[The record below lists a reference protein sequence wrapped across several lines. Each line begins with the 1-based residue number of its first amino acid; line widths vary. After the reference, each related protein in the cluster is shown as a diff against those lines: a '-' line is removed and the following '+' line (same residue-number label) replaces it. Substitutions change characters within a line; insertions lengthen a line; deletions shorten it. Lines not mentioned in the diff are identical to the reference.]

1 MGQADR
7 TLALLRR
14 LTKSG
19 GDPRGLEGLLAPGRV
34 TVLLGNDVAAEPQA
48 QLVFSLAVNLLG
60 RLYPVVQ
67 YLEVIVPA
75 GTAVTARLP
84 RWNASTVDE
93 HVRQLLANL
102 NPPVLWRVLR
112 RGKGHA
118 DCTLIV
124 GEGPIPTT
132 RTVFVGSDG
141 WLATI
146 SPRSPLPIGRQVN
159 PVGAYAAACLA
170 VGEVCK
176 HLLEPHRALFNGVPI
191 VPLDAPLS
199 FSTFAYRVGPGQPN
213 PPLPQR
219 IDLRRLTVVGLGAGG
234 GALAFTL
241 ASIRDLRGVLH
252 LVEPDEIIDPNLNRH
267 VYADAEDVAAKRP
280 KVEAAAALF
289 RGFPDLAVLPRAAS
303 YSEMAPA
310 LRTDAYRY
318 LVATVHSREAR
329 RELQFE
335 TPMVLWD
342 AAATEQGEF
351 FIWRMILG
359 TTECMHC
366 KHPTGQGDPEQEK
379 AVQLT
384 RLLGL
389 DVATW
394 LRKVRDNQP
403 FTEEEIGTI
412 RAHAA
417 SVGVSVDLPASGERY
432 DDWER
437 GQCGRLHLPEVDEE
451 VPFPCAPVMAGV
463 LLAGEIIKEHY
474 FPEAVLDSYYWN
486 TLFGRFMVHNQP
498 HRRFPRTTCSFCHDE
513 AFISQ
518 YRRRWGTRQ
527 HVPVSIAR

>member
-1 MGQADR
+1 MSQVDR

-14 LTKSG
+14 LTKSAD
-19 GDPRGLEGLLAPGRV
+19 DPRGLEGLLAPGRV

-75 GTAVTARLP
+75 GTAVTTRLP
-84 RWNASTVDE
+84 RWNASTVEE
-93 HVRQLLANL
+93 HVRQLLTNL
-102 NPPVLWRVLR
+102 NPPVLWRVLG

-118 DCTLIV
+118 DCTLIA

-176 HLLEPHRALFNGVPI
+176 HLLVPHRALFHGVPI
-191 VPLDAPLS
+191 IPLDTPLS
-199 FSTFAYRVGPGQPN
+199 FSTFTYRTGPRQPN
-213 PPLPQR
+213 PPLPKL
-219 IDLRRLTVVGLGAGG
+219 IDLRRLTIVGVGAGG

-241 ASIRDLRGVLH
+241 ASLRNLRGLLH
-252 LVEPDEIIDPNLNRH
+252 PVEPDEIIDPNLNRY
-267 VYADAEDVAAKRP
+267 VYADAEDAAVKRP
-280 KVEAAAALF
+280 KAEAAAALF
-289 RGFPDLAVLPRAAS
+289 SGFPDLAVRPRALSYRETAS
-303 YSEMAPA
+303 ELTAE
-310 LRTDAYRY
+310 DYRY
-318 LVATVHSREAR
+318 VVATVHSREAR

-342 AAATEQGEF
+342 AGATEHGEF

-366 KHPTGQGDPEQEK
+366 KHPPGHGDPEAEK

-384 RLLGL
+384 ELLGL

-394 LRKVRDNQP
+394 LRKVRDNEP
-403 FTEEEIGTI
+403 FKEDEILQI
-412 RAHAA
+412 KSHAA
-417 SVGVSVDLPASGERY
+417 SAGISIDLPAPGERY

-451 VPFPCAPVMAGV
+451 IPFPCAPVMAGV

-486 TLFGRFMVHNQP
+486 TLLGRFMIHNQAY
-498 HRRFPRTTCSFCHDE
+498 RRLPLTTCSFCHDE
-513 AFISQ
+513 TFLAQ
-518 YRRRWGTRQ
+518 YRRHWETDRT
-527 HVPVSIAR
+527 VA